1 MDSSRGDGGG
11 GGERGLDRW
20 RSEKGGDAEG
30 YEWRDMAGWRVEGVD
45 VVLACR
51 YPWKFNHAASL

>member
-30 YEWRDMAGWRVEGVD
+30 YEWRDGGAESGRG
-45 VVLACR
+45 
-51 YPWKFNHAASL
+51 